1 MLSLTT
7 AFWTLV
13 LLFAFVGMMRGWTK
27 EIVVTA
33 ACILALVIINS
44 FMSPI
49 FSFIGW
55 DNNATPPPEVRRWE
69 FFIMSAI
76 ILLLGFVGYQGPTL
90 ARSRVADRLTRRD
103 NLQDKILGFFVG
115 GLNGWLIVGSIWSFL
130 EYKIVAANNWIRY
143 TPDVPY
149 PFDPARITRPAPEL
163 APIIDNLPIPVLTQ
177 NPYILLVLLVIFVLF
192 LLIVLL

>member
-13 LLFAFVGMMRGWTK
+13 LLFAIVGMMRGWTK

-33 ACILALVIINS
+33 SCILALVIINS

-49 FSFIGW
+49 FTFIGW
-55 DNNATPPPEVRRWE
+55 DNSGTPPPEIRRWQ
-69 FFIMSAI
+69 FFIMSGI
-76 ILLLGFVGYQGPTL
+76 MLLLGFIGYQGPTL

-115 GLNGWLIVGSIWSFL
+115 ALNGWLIVGSIWSFL
-130 EYKIVAANNWIRY
+130 EYKIVAANNWVRY
-143 TPDVPY
+143 APDVPY
-149 PFDPARITRPAPEL
+149 PFNPSQITRPAPEL

>member
-13 LLFAFVGMMRGWTK
+13 LLFAIVGMMRGWTK

-33 ACILALVIINS
+33 SCILALVIINS

-49 FSFIGW
+49 FTFIGW
-55 DNNATPPPEVRRWE
+55 DNSGTPPPEIRRWQ
-69 FFIMSAI
+69 FFIMSGI
-76 ILLLGFVGYQGPTL
+76 MLLLGFIGYQGPTL

-115 GLNGWLIVGSIWSFL
+115 ALNGWLIVGSIWSFL
-130 EYKIVAANNWIRY
+130 EYKIVAANDWVRY
-143 TPDVPY
+143 APNVPY
-149 PFDPARITRPAPEL
+149 PFDPARITRPTPEL